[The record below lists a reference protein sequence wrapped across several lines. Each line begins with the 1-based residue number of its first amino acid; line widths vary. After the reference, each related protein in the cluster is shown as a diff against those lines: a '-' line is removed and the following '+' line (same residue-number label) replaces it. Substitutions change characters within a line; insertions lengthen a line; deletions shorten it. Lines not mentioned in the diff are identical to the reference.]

1 MKSKLVYLFAI
12 ALLYQSFQVFAQG
25 EPKIVQFSGVVVS
38 GGDSLNGVPYVSLF
52 IPKTGR
58 GALSNAVGYFSMPA
72 LTKDSIVI
80 VATGY
85 KTTKFV
91 IPDNDATNISVMIEL
106 KQDTL
111 LLPIIEVFPYYTEEL
126 FKQAFLAL
134 RLPDQDTRNMNRNI
148 NDRLLAAMFEETYY
162 DGAMNH
168 RWFTQQQAI
177 KQERK
182 YMDPNAYNPLLN
194 PFAWVQLVKSIR
206 NGDFKKKSYNEDGK
220 KLKR

>member
-1 MKSKLVYLFAI
+1 MKLKLIGIISILLFCKLDW
-12 ALLYQSFQVFAQG
+12 ALAQG

-38 GGDSLNGVPYVSLF
+38 GGDSLNGVPYVSLY

-72 LTKDSIVI
+72 LTNDSII
-80 VATGY
+80 IIATGY
-85 KTTKFV
+85 KSTTFV
-91 IPDNDATNISVMIEL
+91 IPNNEASNISVMIEL

-134 RLPDQDTRNMNRNI
+134 RLPEEDNRNMNRNL

-168 RWFTQQQAI
+168 RWFTQQQALR
-177 KQERK
+177 QERK
-182 YMDPNAYNPLLN
+182 YMDPSAYNPLTN